1 MFSNLDRQ
9 MMQRALALAERGLYT
24 TMPNPRVGCVIVRD
38 GKIVG
43 EGFHERAGGPHAEVN
58 ALRAAGE
65 SARGATLYVTLEP
78 CSHHGRTPPCVD
90 SIIDAGVA
98 HVIAAMQDPNPL
110 VSGEGVAA
118 LRAAGI
124 DCRVGLLETESR
136 ELNPGFVSR
145 MSFGRPWVRLKVA
158 ASLDGK
164 TALANGQSQWITGPE
179 ARQDGH
185 RFRARACA
193 ILSGA
198 GTVRADNPQLTVR
211 DVDGAGHPLKVLV
224 DSRLDVSPDAR
235 IFEAGRTLVFAAV
248 SDPDRVAALQSV
260 GAEIVLLPNAQGKVD
275 LGAMMQELAR
285 RECNEVHIEGGFK
298 LNGSLLREGLVDEL
312 LIYYA
317 SSLIGASPMGMFDLP
332 AIEDLAHVRRVVVH
346 DVRRIGGDF
355 RVLARIPR

>member
-1 MFSNLDRQ
+1 MFSDFDRQ
-9 MMQRALALAERGLYT
+9 MMTRALALAERGLYT
-24 TMPNPRVGCVIVRD
+24 TMPNPRVGCVVVRE

-43 EGFHERAGGPHAEVN
+43 EGFHERAGQAHAEVN

-65 SARGATLYVTLEP
+65 AARGATLYVTLEP

-90 SIIDAGVA
+90 ALIEAGVGE
-98 HVIAAMQDPNPL
+98 VIAAMQDPNPL
-110 VSGEGVAA
+110 VAGEGIAA

-124 DCRVGLLETESR
+124 ECRVGLLETEAR

-164 TALANGQSQWITGPE
+164 TALANGQSQWITGVE

-211 DVDGAGHPLKVLV
+211 GVEGAGSPLKVLI
-224 DSRLDVSPDAR
+224 DSRLDVTPQAR
-235 IFEAGRTLVFAAV
+235 IFETGRTLVFAAQD
-248 SDPDRVAALQSV
+248 DPARIEALRAV
-260 GAEIVLLPNAQGKVD
+260 GAEVLVMANAEGKVD
-275 LGAMMQELAR
+275 LVAMMSELAR
-285 RECNEVHIEGGFK
+285 RECNELHIEGGFK
-298 LNGSLLREGLVDEL
+298 LNGSLLRAGLVDEL
-312 LIYYA
+312 LLYYA
-317 SSLIGASPMGMFDLP
+317 PMLIGASPMGMFDLP
-332 AIEDLAHVRRVVVH
+332 EVEDLEHARRAVLH
-346 DVRRIGGDF
+346 EVRRIGGDI